1 MSKAFE
7 VYSKLFQLFNEKL
20 LNVLIESR
28 HTILE
33 YIALPHKL
41 PASVQYSNSYEIRKK
56 RPSTDI

>member
-28 HTILE
+28 HNPRIHSLNSQAIKQLM
-33 YIALPHKL
+33 Y
-41 PASVQYSNSYEIRKK
+41 PASVQ
-56 RPSTDI
+56 

>member
-33 YIALPHKL
+33 YIALLHKL
-41 PASVQYSNSYEIRKK
+41 
-56 RPSTDI
+56 